1 MKNIFYIIALLVI
14 AAAAFFSFT
23 FKGKFEEQQQVR
35 LSTIADN
42 ETVSANADATEE
54 EKNNEIKIRDSKLEE
69 KSLVEAEID
78 NLKAKER
85 QFRRQLGELEATL
98 EGQNEELAQL
108 QEALDGAKKALEELG
123 IDGDVSAESI
133 AGIISDLEDQE
144 KELTAEIEEL
154 DTAIESAENQLS
166 DNRAEIARLASRK
179 AQRDTRIRRN
189 AMQSVVTAVDQDWG
203 FVVIG
208 AGSRTGFT
216 PQTRL
221 IIQRN
226 GRRIAEVK
234 PSSIEATQT
243 IAEIDMDTL
252 APGVRIQP
260 GDRVLL
266 GKLATN

>member
-1 MKNIFYIIALLVI
+1 MKNIFYIIALVII

-23 FKGKFEEQQQVR
+23 FKGKFEEQQQIR
-35 LSTIADN
+35 LDTISDN

-54 EKNNEIKIRDSKLEE
+54 ERDNEIKVRDSKIEE
-69 KSLVEAEID
+69 KELVQAEID

-85 QFRRQLGELEATL
+85 QFRRQLGEIEAKLE
-98 EGQNEELAQL
+98 EQNEELAQL
-108 QEALDGAKKALEELG
+108 QEALDNARKALEELG
-123 IDGDVSAESI
+123 IDGDVSAETI
-133 AGIISDLEDQE
+133 AGVIKDLEDQE
-144 KELTAEIEEL
+144 KELLAEVEEL
-154 DTAIESAENQLS
+154 STQIEGAENKLS
-166 DNRAEIARLASRK
+166 DNRAEIARLATRK
-179 AQRDTRIRRN
+179 AQRDSRIRRN

-234 PSSIEATQT
+234 PSSIEASQT
-243 IAEIDMDTL
+243 IAEIDWDTL

-266 GKLATN
+266 GTLATN